1 MKRLRCSALLAVLVL
16 LGPALLPAQQSGGEL
31 RFCLQAEPKSFN
43 PLAVEDESSG
53 VIRYLTGGV
62 LIRINRLT
70 QQLEPELATS
80 WNVLDNG
87 RRIRFRLRD
96 NVKFSDGTPLSA
108 EDVVY
113 TFRALMDPA
122 LHSPTADS
130 FRSDAGPST
139 ATAINAREV
148 LVSFP
153 APIVGVERL
162 FDELVILSARSA
174 QKERA
179 VLGPFFVAEHK
190 AGAQILLKRNP
201 FYWKRDERGRQL
213 PYLEAV
219 RLDIQSNRDLEM
231 LRFRRGEL
239 DLINN
244 LTPDLYES
252 LAEQMPSA
260 VRDLGPSLEGEQ
272 MWFNQVD
279 SAPLPAYKKAWFR
292 SRNFRRAVSE
302 SINRGDI
309 ARVVYLRHA
318 TPGIGPISPANRLW
332 FNQKL
337 RPHPFDPAG
346 ALKKLE
352 QDGFRKQGDVLRD
365 REGHEVEFSLITNAG
380 NKSRERMGAMI
391 QQDLKAIGIKL
402 NLVTLDFPSL
412 IERITRSFNYE
423 ACLLG
428 LVNVDL
434 DPNAQVNVWLSSGES
449 HQWNPNQKTPA
460 TPWEAEIDR
469 LIQVQ
474 SSTAVQAGR
483 KAAFDRVQE
492 IVWEEA
498 PFIYL
503 VNKNALVAV
512 SASLRNVQPV
522 ILRPQLFWNIEKL
535 YTDKHE

>member
-1 MKRLRCSALLAVLVL
+1 
-16 LGPALLPAQQSGGEL
+16 
-31 RFCLQAEPKSFN
+31 
-43 PLAVEDESSG
+43 

-80 WNVLDNG
+80 WKVLGDG
-87 RRIRFRLRD
+87 KQIQFQLRAGL
-96 NVKFSDGTPLSA
+96 KFSDGTPFSA

-139 ATAINAREV
+139 ARAVSAQQVLVTFPTAI
-148 LVSFP
+148 VS
-153 APIVGVERL
+153 VERL

-179 VLGPFFVAEHK
+179 VLGPFFVADYK
-190 AGAQILLKRNP
+190 PGAQVLLKKNP

-213 PYLEAV
+213 PYFDSV

-272 MWFNQVD
+272 MWFNQVE
-279 SAPLPAYKKAWFR
+279 SSPLPAYKKAWFR
-292 SRNFRRAVSE
+292 SRNFRRAISE

-318 TPGIGPISPANRLW
+318 TPAVGPVSRANHFW
-332 FNQKL
+332 FNAKL
-337 RPHPFDPAG
+337 GPHPFDPPG
-346 ALKKLE
+346 ALKKLQ
-352 QDGFRKQGDVLRD
+352 QDGFSKGPDGALRD
-365 REGHEVEFSLITNAG
+365 RDGHPVEFSLITNAG
-380 NKSRERMGAMI
+380 NKSRERIGAML
-391 QQDLKAIGIKL
+391 QQDLKALGIKL

-412 IERITRSFNYE
+412 IERITRSFDYE

-428 LVNVDL
+428 MVNVDL

-469 LIQVQ
+469 LIKLQA
-474 SSTAVQAGR
+474 STIDPAKR
-483 KAAFDRVQE
+483 KAAFDSVQE

-503 VNKNALVAV
+503 INKNALVAA
-512 SASLRNVQPV
+512 SPSLRNLQPA
-522 ILRPQLFWNIEKL
+522 IMRPQLIWNVEKL
-535 YTDKHE
+535 TH